1 MDRDVQA
8 TLPSKFSIML
18 DLIFSGGRLVWL
30 LVGCSVVSFAI
41 FLERYLYFHR
51 ATINVPQLLEGL
63 ANLIRRRNFAEAMHQ
78 CALAPGPVPRVMR
91 SALMRHDYSRD
102 YLRDIVQEAGQLE
115 VPRVERSLRVLL
127 TIAYVA
133 PLIGLLGTLLG
144 LLDTFGHVN
153 GGVGAA
159 TSLSL
164 ADGVYRSLVTSASGL
179 IVAIPSYVLY
189 AFLVSR
195 AKNLLHDI
203 ERGGIEI
210 INLIEDSRQESE
222 IISITDGDKLKV
234 AEPKESRRNMKRR
247 RP

>member
-1 MDRDVQA
+1 
-8 TLPSKFSIML
+8 ML

-51 ATINVPQLLEGL
+51 ATVNVGQLLEGL
-63 ANLIRRRNFAEAMHQ
+63 ANLIRRKNFAEAMHQ

-91 SALMRHDYSRD
+91 TALMRHDYSRE
-102 YLRDIVQEAGQLE
+102 YLRDIVQEAGQME

-144 LLDTFGHVN
+144 LLDTFGQVN

-164 ADGVYRSLVTSASGL
+164 ADGVYRSLVTSATGL

-222 IISITDGDKLKV
+222 IIAITDRDKLSL
-234 AEPKESRRNMKRR
+234 AEPGNQKGNKKRR
-247 RP
+247 RS

>member
-1 MDRDVQA
+1 
-8 TLPSKFSIML
+8 ML

-51 ATINVPQLLEGL
+51 ATVNVGQLLEGL
-63 ANLIRRRNFAEAMHQ
+63 ANLIRRKNFAEAMHQ

-91 SALMRHDYSRD
+91 TALMRHDYSRE
-102 YLRDIVQEAGQLE
+102 YLRDIVQEAGQME
-115 VPRVERSLRVLL
+115 VPRVERSLRALL

-144 LLDTFGHVN
+144 LLDTFGQVN

-164 ADGVYRSLVTSASGL
+164 ADGVYRSLVTSATGL

-189 AFLVSR
+189 AFLVSK

-222 IISITDGDKLKV
+222 IISITDRDKLSL
-234 AEPKESRRNMKRR
+234 AESSDKKQQGNKKRR
-247 RP
+247 RS

>member
-1 MDRDVQA
+1 
-8 TLPSKFSIML
+8 ML

-30 LVGCSVVSFAI
+30 LVGCSMVSLAV

-51 ATINVPQLLEGL
+51 ATINVGQLLEGL
-63 ANLIRRRNFAEAMHQ
+63 ANLIRRKNFGEAMHQ
-78 CALAPGPVPRVMR
+78 CSLTPGPVARVMR
-91 SALMRHDYSRD
+91 TALMRHDYSRE
-102 YLRDIVQEAGQLE
+102 YLRDIVQEAGQME

-144 LLDTFGHVN
+144 LLDTFGQVN
-153 GGVGAA
+153 SGAGVA

-164 ADGVYRSLVTSASGL
+164 ASGVYKSLVTSATGL

-195 AKNLLHDI
+195 AKSLIHDI

-222 IISITDGDKLKV
+222 IISI
-234 AEPKESRRNMKRR
+234 AEGERRKRQEEKQDSSRDRKRR
-247 RP
+247 RS